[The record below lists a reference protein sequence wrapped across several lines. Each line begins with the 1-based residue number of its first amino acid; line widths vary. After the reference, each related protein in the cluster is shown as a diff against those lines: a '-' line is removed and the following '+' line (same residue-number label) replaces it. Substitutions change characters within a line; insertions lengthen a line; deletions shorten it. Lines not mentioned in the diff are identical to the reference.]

1 VGLRVQGYMFM
12 LMGTAE
18 AVPVA
23 PAKPTVFAEDL
34 APNQRAASVRTGT
47 RTHTHTYSVCLY
59 IHA

>member
-1 VGLRVQGYMFM
+1 M